1 MKTIIILAFVGLT
14 LGFPG
19 KDMTEKEFEKQF
31 NELFDNPE
39 DEAKAAEQ
47 LAEEEAEIDKENQLF
62 AEGKAHY
69 KEGIHEWDDMDDE
82 EFAKEKFG
90 LEVEGG
96 VVGRRSFG
104 LIDEPN
110 AENTPEERARLD
122 EIYNSLDRALP
133 YSFDARAYGW
143 VTPARAQQSCGSC
156 AAFATGGA
164 MEICLARAKAPTAI
178 TGLDISEQQ
187 LVDCAY
193 DGNGANGCHGAW
205 LSAYPKFI
213 AGKQISHE
221 YGYPYANSQPALTCQ
236 YKPYWNPGAKIDEA
250 IVDYNC
256 NDEKIMSLIY
266 QYGSAVIGLYA
277 GDHGFDNYVSGVF
290 DTCTA
295 PPNNINH
302 AVLAIGWGTES
313 GIPYWLI
320 KNSWGK
326 SFGDNGFI
334 KVKRGTCGIGSSCS
348 ALRCSATG
356 NQEAPPPKPQVP
368 ALSSC
373 NVMKIW
379 GQITGSYTLR
389 YGEHESHVDCAHG
402 SCSPKDKNVNN
413 ACVYICGQPKC
424 G

>member
-1 MKTIIILAFVGLT
+1 MG
-14 LGFPG
+14 
-19 KDMTEKEFEKQF
+19 
-31 NELFDNPE
+31 
-39 DEAKAAEQ
+39 
-47 LAEEEAEIDKENQLF
+47 
-62 AEGKAHY
+62 
-69 KEGIHEWDDMDDE
+69 
-82 EFAKEKFG
+82 
-90 LEVEGG
+90 
-96 VVGRRSFG
+96 
-104 LIDEPN
+104 
-110 AENTPEERARLD
+110 
-122 EIYNSLDRALP
+122 
-133 YSFDARAYGW
+133 
-143 VTPARAQQSCGSC
+143 
-156 AAFATGGA
+156 
-164 MEICLARAKAPTAI
+164 
-178 TGLDISEQQ
+178 
-187 LVDCAY
+187 
-193 DGNGANGCHGAW
+193 
-205 LSAYPKFI
+205 
-213 AGKQISHE
+213 
-221 YGYPYANSQPALTCQ
+221 
-236 YKPYWNPGAKIDEA
+236 

-302 AVLAIGWGTES
+302 AVLAIG
-313 GIPYWLI
+313 
-320 KNSWGK
+320 
-326 SFGDNGFI
+326 
-334 KVKRGTCGIGSSCS
+334 CGIESSCS
-348 ALRCSATG
+348 ALRCSANG